1 MMLTSN
7 RHYTPQLGFTLVELM
22 ISIVLGL
29 LISAAV
35 IQIYLTNVRT
45 TTTQK
50 SGSELQD
57 ASIFG
62 LQQLEAHIR
71 LANLGNSVN
80 KITDTTENGGIVLSL
95 KNLGVTDTIILP
107 FLTHTAGDKGF
118 TSTSNINNIN
128 SDQLTIQFTN
138 TTGQTMSDCE
148 SVDIPPNT
156 KVIERYFVRQ
166 VTGDTST
173 GAVKN
178 LALVCDAGRIDG
190 ATITDLSA
198 NYKTGGNELI
208 TGVDQF
214 KVLLGVQ
221 DATNRIMY
229 LPSSTYISLTTSP
242 HPSIVAVRVGLI
254 VRGSTPIVG
263 SSDKTS
269 FTLLGQTHELKTD
282 TTRKQLVR
290 TTYESTTLLRNA
302 RVISVTP

>member
-1 MMLTSN
+1 MARYHQHAN
-7 RHYTPQLGFTLVELM
+7 GFTLIELM
-22 ISIVLGL
+22 ISLVLGL

-35 IQIYLTNVRT
+35 IQIYLTNVQST
-45 TTTQK
+45 TVQK

>member
-35 IQIYLTNVRT
+35 IQIYLTNVKT

-107 FLTHTAGDKGF
+107 FLTHTPGDTGF

-166 VTGDTST
+166 VTADIST
-173 GAVKN
+173 GTVKN

-229 LPSSTYISLTTSP
+229 LPSSTYIGLTTSP